1 MGTMGTWGHGD
12 YGGMGA
18 WGHAVTPRPLPWG
31 AGHSVGHV
39 DTRGMWTHT
48 HVDTRDV
55 TPLALGQDTPW
66 GMWTHGHVDTRGMW
80 THVHVDRNLGKAWS
94 SRDAPH
100 ICYLPPLL
108 HAGSRRPAP
117 MF

>member
-1 MGTMGTWGHGD
+1 MGTWGYWGYWGHGD
-12 YGGMGA
+12 MGVLGT
-18 WGHAVTPRPLPWG
+18 WGHPVTSRPLPMG
-31 AGHSVGHV
+31 
-39 DTRGMWTHT
+39 
-48 HVDTRDV
+48 
-55 TPLALGQDTPW
+55 GQDTPW